1 MPEARDSSIL
11 QRELLSSE
19 IENIRNLKYNSPI
32 IIESSLIEEVQTNE
46 T

>member
-1 MPEARDSSIL
+1 MPDSSIL